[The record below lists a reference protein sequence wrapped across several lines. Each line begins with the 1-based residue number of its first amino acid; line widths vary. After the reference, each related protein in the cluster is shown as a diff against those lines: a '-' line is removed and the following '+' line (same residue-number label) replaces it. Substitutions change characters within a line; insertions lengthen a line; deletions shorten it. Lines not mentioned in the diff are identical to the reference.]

1 MASTFDSAIYDRT
14 QTENNKWRQHPADV
28 LPMFVA
34 DMDFRSP
41 QPIID
46 ALTKRVQ
53 HGFFGYGK
61 EEPEWYDVVTSRIE
75 RRYGWKVEPDWIMMF
90 PGVINSFNLAL
101 KALTPAGSGVLVQ
114 TPGYGPI
121 LSSPANQKME
131 RQEAP
136 LGRDANGRYFVDWEL
151 FDGAITETTK
161 SFVLCNPHNPV
172 GRVFDRDEV
181 QGMADRCLK
190 NDLLIISDEIHCDL
204 LHAPAAHIPIA
215 SIDPEVARRT
225 ITLMAPSKTFNLP
238 GLKTSIAIVP
248 DAEMRE
254 KMTAAKEGL
263 VGTPNILG
271 YHAALA
277 AYRDCDPW
285 LEEASAYL
293 TANRD
298 FMAEFVAREM
308 PGVRMYPAEGTYLA
322 WLDCNGLD
330 LQPDPQAFFL
340 EKAKVGLSN
349 GANFGTGGEGFVRL
363 NFACP
368 RPMLED
374 GLQRMAKALANR

>member
-1 MASTFDSAIYDRT
+1 MTSFDSAIYDRT
-14 QTENNKWRQHPADV
+14 QTENNKWRMYPPDV

-46 ALTKRVQ
+46 ALTKRAQ
-53 HGFFGYGK
+53 HGFFGYGR
-61 EEPEWYDVVTSRIE
+61 EEPEWFDVVTARVE
-75 RRYGWKVEPDWIMMF
+75 RRYGWKIEPDWIVMF
-90 PGVINSFNLAL
+90 PGVINGFNLAL
-101 KALTPAGSGVLVQ
+101 KALAPAGSGVVVQ

-121 LSSPANQKME
+121 LSSPANQHLEK
-131 RQEAP
+131 QEAP
-136 LGRDANGRYFVDWEL
+136 LGRDANGRYFVDFEL
-151 FDGAITETTK
+151 FDGAINEKTK

-172 GRVFDRDEV
+172 GRVFDRQEV
-181 QGMADRCLK
+181 EGMAERCLK
-190 NDLLIISDEIHCDL
+190 HDLLIVSDEIHCDL
-204 LHAPAAHIPIA
+204 LHGSAKHIPIA

-238 GLKTSIAIVP
+238 GLKTSIGIIP

-254 KMTAAKEGL
+254 KLTAAKEGL

-277 AYRDCDPW
+277 AYRDCDDW
-285 LEEASAYL
+285 LEEANVYL

-298 FMAEFVAREM
+298 FLVDFVAREI
-308 PGVRMYPAEGTYLA
+308 PGMRCYPPDGTYLA
-322 WLDCNGLD
+322 WLDCTELNLEGG
-330 LQPDPQAFFL
+330 PQAFFL
-340 EKAKVGLSN
+340 EHAKVGLSN
-349 GANFGTGGEGFVRL
+349 GTQFGTGGDGFARI

-374 GLQRMAKALANR
+374 GLQRIAKAVRER